1 MAYNLISMRAQDNS
15 IVKLECHDKVESSAA
30 LMRDYAMDPSYS
42 DRFAVIAEQDFSY
55 GGDARG
61 LYMSLLLRPSLFPS
75 QAGLL
80 TALATVALVKAL
92 EEHTTKRL
100 GIGWVGNVYCEGKH
114 IGGVSIEGKL
124 DNYATYEY
132 IIVNFAVRLSREDFP
147 PRLTDMI
154 KKVFEANNNSISTII
169 AKNVLNKFFPY
180 YASLKTSTS
189 FMVSYH
195 KRFILSGV
203 KIKYTEEG
211 KKRKCKVLSV
221 DTATS
226 ALIVETKKEGIK
238 HITRPASV
246 IIPKKIKL
254 KK

>member
-1 MAYNLISMRAQDNS
+1 MAHSIISMRAQDNS
-15 IVKLECHDKVESSAA
+15 IVKLECHDRIESCAS
-30 LMRDYAMDPSYS
+30 LMRDYAADPSYS

-55 GGDARG
+55 GGDTKG
-61 LYMSLLLRPSLFPS
+61 MYMSLLLRPSLFPS

-100 GIGWVGNVYCEGKH
+100 GIGWVGGVYCEGKH
-114 IGGVSIEGKL
+114 IGGVTIEGKL

-132 IIVNFAVRLSREDFP
+132 IIVNFAVRLPREDFP

-154 KKVFEANNNSISTII
+154 KKVFESNNNSIATII
-169 AKNVLNKFFPY
+169 AKNVLNKFFPF
-180 YASLKTSTS
+180 YANMKTSTS
-189 FMVSYH
+189 FMASYH
-195 KRFILSGV
+195 KRFILSGTKV
-203 KIKYTEEG
+203 KLIEDG
-211 KKRKCKVLSV
+211 KRRSCKVLSV

-246 IIPKKIKL
+246 IIPKKVKL